1 MNDSRS
7 IRDDGAGNRFNTLPT
22 RNIFIPAN
30 RDKLIANGLLSASDT
45 INRVGKIPIKFSDS
59 KGYLLKDEVAILDV
73 IGSNFADRAIYFA
86 VTCKNE
92 KLLGLN
98 DYMQMEG
105 LGLRLVPFD
114 SGSDRNLP
122 GLYGSGRLDIDKTF
136 DNVMTKWKWG
146 NFDTVDTYVN
156 GSYGAEVTAMK
167 VIMLR
172 LSSKLTEMRDNERAA
187 LVANKYFESFPHNNF
202 TYDASIIPFINVLL
216 RANKY
221 DDAKKHIRILAIATS
236 QNMTFY
242 ESLHGEVL
250 ASSWRDDMR
259 YDLRSV
265 NDLLSISSQMEDP
278 DFLKEMEG
286 LLKEYM
292 PSQTPVK
299 N

>member
-1 MNDSRS
+1 
-7 IRDDGAGNRFNTLPT
+7 
-22 RNIFIPAN
+22 
-30 RDKLIANGLLSASDT
+30 
-45 INRVGKIPIKFSDS
+45 
-59 KGYLLKDEVAILDV
+59 
-73 IGSNFADRAIYFA
+73 
-86 VTCKNE
+86 
-92 KLLGLN
+92 
-98 DYMQMEG
+98 
-105 LGLRLVPFD
+105 
-114 SGSDRNLP
+114 
-122 GLYGSGRLDIDKTF
+122 
-136 DNVMTKWKWG
+136 MTKWKWG

-187 LVANKYFESFPHNNF
+187 LVADKYFESFPHNNF
-202 TYDASIIPFINVLL
+202 TYDASIIPFINVLM

-265 NDLLSISSQMEDP
+265 NDLLSISSQMEDT
-278 DFLKEMEG
+278 DFLKEMEE